1 MNKPDQGKYCPHC
14 GSCRERYFSVK
25 SAAVMLDC
33 SEKCIWNWIQ
43 KGEIGVMHFGRLV
56 RIPAGELE
64 KRGVFS
70 PSMKESVEELLS
82 R

>member
-1 MNKPDQGKYCPHC
+1 MSRKTDLYCPHC

-33 SEKCIWNWIQ
+33 SEKCIWNWIRDQ
-43 KGEIGVMHFGRLV
+43 EIGVMRFGRMV

-70 PSMKESVEELLS
+70 PAMKESVEELLS

>member
-1 MNKPDQGKYCPHC
+1 MLRQLAPLYKHL
-14 GSCRERYFSVK
+14 SCTYELNSR
-25 SAAVMLDC
+25 
-33 SEKCIWNWIQ
+33 IQ

-56 RIPAGELE
+56 RISAGELE
-64 KRGVFS
+64 KMGVFS